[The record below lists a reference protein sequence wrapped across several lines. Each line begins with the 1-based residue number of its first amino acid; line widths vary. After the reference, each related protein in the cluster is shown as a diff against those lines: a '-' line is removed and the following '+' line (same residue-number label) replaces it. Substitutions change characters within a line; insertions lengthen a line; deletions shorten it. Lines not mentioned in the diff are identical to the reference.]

1 MIKNY
6 TALFFLSFLLASGL
20 RCQEI
25 QLFKVQDFDL
35 NGKVK
40 SCLVITDYG
49 RESFEFNKEGI
60 LTKTVTQYNDTD
72 QDITYY
78 KYENGELMEKR
89 MESYKNNVLDASTSM
104 ANFYEIDTVPQRKV
118 LEKIISYDKEF
129 LEQQEYVYDDEGRLA
144 KIITS
149 NPEGVDETTFE
160 YTPYKN
166 ELTTSTFTN
175 GILEKTVRTSER
187 KGPKGIQEVILTK
200 EYIDGEPNIA
210 TEEVFNAENNLV
222 TSEFFQYDVDEK
234 EFVSQEKLFYH
245 YSNGVLDKV
254 VTKKV
259 NTESV
264 ENYIFQ
270 FDNNEEKNWVKKII
284 TPDNTYTTRVI
295 TYYPDEEPKVEPNNK
310 KR

>member
-1 MIKNY
+1 MIKHY
-6 TALFFLSFLLASGL
+6 TILFLSCFFMGPGL
-20 RCQEI
+20 RSQEI
-25 QLFKVQDFDL
+25 QIFTVQDFDL

-78 KYENGELMEKR
+78 KYNNGELVERR

-129 LEQQEYVYDDEGRLA
+129 LEQQEYLYDEEGRLS

-149 NPEGVDETTFE
+149 NSEGVDETTFE

-166 ELTTSTFTN
+166 ELTTSIFTN
-175 GILEKTVRTSER
+175 GILEKAIRTSER
-187 KGPKGIQEVILTK
+187 KGTSGVQEVILTK
-200 EYIDGEPNIA
+200 EYIDGEPNRA
-210 TEEVFNAENNLV
+210 KEEVFNAKKKIV
-222 TSEFFQYDVDEK
+222 TREFFQYDIDEK
-234 EFVSQEKLFYH
+234 EFVSQKKLFYH
-245 YSNGVLDKV
+245 YANGVLDKV
-254 VTKKV
+254 VTKTV

-284 TPDNTYTTRVI
+284 TPGNTYTTRVI
-295 TYYPDEEPKVEPNNK
+295 KYYPEEEEKVETNEG
-310 KR
+310 

>member
-1 MIKNY
+1 MKNY
-6 TALFFLSFLLASGL
+6 TALFLLSFLLTTGIHS
-20 RCQEI
+20 QEVQI
-25 QLFKVQDFDL
+25 FTVQDFDL

-40 SCLVITDYG
+40 TCLVITDYG

-60 LTKTVTQYNDTD
+60 LTKTTTQYNDTD

-78 KYENGELMEKR
+78 KYDNGELVERR

-129 LEQQEYVYDDEGRLA
+129 LEQQEYMYDDEGRLS

-149 NPEGVDETTFE
+149 NSDGVDETTFE

-175 GILEKTVRTSER
+175 GILEKTIRTSER
-187 KGPKGIQEVILTK
+187 KGPKGTLKVILTK

-210 TEEVFNAENNLV
+210 TEEVFNSAEKLV
-222 TSEFFQYDVDEK
+222 TSEYFQYDIEEK
-234 EFVSQEKLFYH
+234 EFVSQKKLFYH
-245 YSNGVLDKV
+245 YANGVLDKV
-254 VTKKV
+254 VTKTV
-259 NTESV
+259 TTESA

-270 FDNNEEKNWVKKII
+270 FDSHEEKNWVKKII
-284 TPDNTYTTRVI
+284 TPANEYTTRVI
-295 TYYPDEEPKVEPNNK
+295 KYYPEEDHTTEPNEGRK
-310 KR
+310 K